1 MTSLMMFVQR
11 KGFFGSVEE
20 AREPLAALARELAA
34 ASSLGSMW
42 TRFRGVV
49 LPLDLETIELLLT
62 EGRSIRAD
70 TPGHPTHVIPLQGLP
85 AGPGEIG
92 RISITVR
99 LVTDPPIR
107 QGACVGLSLSV
118 GLPDTS
124 CASGADA
131 LRRLLGGCFDA
142 ALADSGAIGP
152 GAVVKELGTGWATA
166 TRRTGGN
173 WLPAG
178 ATLSPTRTG
187 SIAIAH
193 REDPASAS
201 APAREAVLRVREALN
216 GSSVQAPIPVP
227 RAAPVV
233 QPVILTPPPPALR
246 PGADLSST
254 ISAPSLPVPHQLP
267 KNPLPFGGAPSAEF
281 VASFAAPAST
291 TPHPAVGET
300 LPLGANML
308 ANMLPALPFD
318 KRAISPVAGPGKRH
332 EIAETLPLGANM
344 LSTLLPTLPF
354 NQPAHTAGAAVA
366 PPARLPD
373 LTLDAYASLCAEL
386 AVFPTKTEEIFRKYG
401 VADDQVQRGLHQR
414 WQDLFT
420 TAPPL
425 RDEWQRKTTA
435 FCDWLRRSG
444 R

>member
-1 MTSLMMFVQR
+1 MTSLMMLVDR
-11 KGFFGSVEE
+11 RAAFGSIEE
-20 AREPLAALARELAA
+20 ARAPLAALAQELGA
-34 ASSLGSMW
+34 ASALGSMW
-42 TRFRGVV
+42 TRFLG
-49 LPLDLETIELLLT
+49 ELLLLDTATIDLVLT
-62 EGRSIRAD
+62 EGRSRRAGL
-70 TPGHPTHVIPLQGLP
+70 PGQPSHVIPLSGLP
-85 AGPGEIG
+85 AGPGEVG
-92 RISITVR
+92 LISLTVR
-99 LVTDPPIR
+99 PTADPSAKHP
-107 QGACVGLSLSV
+107 QSAGLRLSV
-118 GLPDTS
+118 AL
-124 CASGADA
+124 SGASFRPEIDA
-131 LRRLLGGCFDA
+131 LLRLLGGCFDA

-152 GAVVKELGTGWATA
+152 RSLVKELGSGWATA
-166 TRRTGGN
+166 TRRTGRD
-173 WLPAG
+173 WLPVG
-178 ATLSPTRTG
+178 VTLVPMRTG
-187 SIAIAH
+187 CITIAH

-201 APAREAVLRVREALN
+201 APAREAILRIREAIN
-216 GSSVQAPIPVP
+216 GSSVQTPIPVS
-227 RAAPVV
+227 RTAPIV
-233 QPVILTPPPPALR
+233 QPIIVTPPPPALR
-246 PGADLSST
+246 PGADLAST

-308 ANMLPALPFD
+308 ASMLPALPFE
-318 KRAISPVAGPGKRH
+318 KRAISPAAGPGKRH
-332 EIAETLPLGANM
+332 EIAETLPLGANL

-354 NQPAHTAGAAVA
+354 NRPARAAGAEGA
-366 PPARLPD
+366 PPVRLPD

-386 AVFPTKTEEIFRKYG
+386 SVFPTKTEEIFRKYG
-401 VADDQVQRGLHQR
+401 VADDRVKRGLDQR